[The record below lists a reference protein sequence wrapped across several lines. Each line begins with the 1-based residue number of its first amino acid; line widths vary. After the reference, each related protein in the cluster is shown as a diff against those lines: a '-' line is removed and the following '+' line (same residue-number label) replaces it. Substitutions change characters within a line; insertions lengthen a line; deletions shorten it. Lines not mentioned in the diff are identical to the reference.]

1 LGHAEKGGKV
11 KVILDTCAL
20 LWSILEPKRL
30 GKEAVEILTDASTE
44 VAVSAMSCAEIAC
57 GVERQRI
64 TLDRHWKLWFR
75 HFIRLNGWQVL
86 DVGLGQ
92 IEEAYSLPDFP
103 HRDPADRIIIA
114 TARLLQCPVVT
125 ADGRIRG
132 YPHVLTV
139 W

>member
-1 LGHAEKGGKV
+1 M

-86 DVGLGQ
+86 DIGLGQ

>member
-1 LGHAEKGGKV
+1 M

-20 LWSILEPKRL
+20 LWSILEPERL
-30 GKEAVEILTDASTE
+30 GKEAAEILTNAATE

-92 IEEAYSLPDFP
+92 IEEAYSLPEFP
-103 HRDPADRIIIA
+103 HRDIVDRIIIA
-114 TARLLQCPVVT
+114 TARLLQCPIVT